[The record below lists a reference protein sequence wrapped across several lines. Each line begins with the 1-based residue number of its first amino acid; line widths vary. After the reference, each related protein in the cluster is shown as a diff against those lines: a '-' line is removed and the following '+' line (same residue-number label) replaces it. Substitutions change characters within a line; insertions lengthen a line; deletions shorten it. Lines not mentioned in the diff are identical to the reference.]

1 MKQSEIGRKLC
12 VVIAAA
18 VIGGA
23 AIGVQRSIAA
33 DDTKDSE
40 ISVAMKKAFKG
51 TKSKPALIKKAQDG
65 TASKEELA
73 SLLEYV
79 KQMQK
84 AKPPIGDAKDWDTR
98 TAALVGAAEKLTAAD
113 KTGGEALKS
122 AANCKEC
129 HKLHKE
135 E

>member
-1 MKQSEIGRKLC
+1 MKSEICRKLC
-12 VVIAAA
+12 VLTAA
-18 VIGGA
+18 VVLGVTA
-23 AIGVQRSIAA
+23 VGVQRSIAA
-33 DDTKDSE
+33 EDKKDSD
-40 ISVAMKKAFKG
+40 IAVAMKKAFKG

-98 TAALVGAAEKLTAAD
+98 TAALVGAAEKVMAAD
-113 KTGGEALKS
+113 KGGVEALKS